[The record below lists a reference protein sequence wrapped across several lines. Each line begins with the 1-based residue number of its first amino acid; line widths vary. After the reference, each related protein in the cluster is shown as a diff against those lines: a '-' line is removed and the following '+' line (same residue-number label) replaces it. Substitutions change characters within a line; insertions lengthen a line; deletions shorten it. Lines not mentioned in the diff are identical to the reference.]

1 MRNAPT
7 SIVLGM
13 TLAALAGC
21 DGSTAAAKRPAESPL
36 HAAFKSHWEKGGE
49 RDGTPS
55 QDAPAGGGADA
66 SIETPAL
73 HVSDAIA
80 RACHLEHPHTQASFD
95 FDSTVLAE
103 ADRAM
108 LASVARCL
116 AEGPLRGKGLML
128 VGRADARGENEYN
141 MSLGEVRADSVRKYL
156 HDLGV
161 EMDRVSASSRGELDA
176 NGRDE
181 AGYAEDRRVDIDVTN

>member
-1 MRNAPT
+1 MA
-7 SIVLGM
+7 
-13 TLAALAGC
+13 LAGLAAGC
-21 DGSTAAAKRPAESPL
+21 DGSKAAAKRPAESPL
-36 HAAFKSHWEKGGE
+36 HAAFKSHWEK
-49 RDGTPS
+49 DGARAGDEPNE
-55 QDAPAGGGADA
+55 GGGAVSSGEDA

-80 RACHLEHPHTQASFD
+80 RACRLERPHTQAGFD
-95 FDSTVLAE
+95 FDSSVLAE
-103 ADRAM
+103 ADRVM

-116 AEGPLRGKGLML
+116 AEGPLRGKGLTL

-161 EMDRVSASSRGELDA
+161 QMDRVSATSRGEIDA
-176 NGRDE
+176 TGRDE
-181 AGYAEDRRVDIDVTN
+181 AGYAEDRRVDIDVTD